1 MLLEI
6 RRRPARPKLTSLL
19 VPALFLAILSS
30 AVMSVAAPTEVFGT
44 TTTMAAACSGV
55 NVRTSASTSGA
66 IRASIKIGTTV
77 TVIATVSGGT
87 WKVTCAGKTVSGST
101 WYRIS
106 AINGRTVKSL
116 YGLTY
121 LYAATGLFKAA
132 TTAAPVP
139 TPDPTPAPAGPTEGI
154 DVSHWQGAIDW
165 PTVRAAGK
173 RFAFIKASEATDFVD
188 VNYTTYRAQ
197 AKAAGLYVGAYHFAR
212 PDSTPGDAVA
222 EADHF
227 LTTAQVVSGELLPV
241 LDLEVAGGLSQTQL
255 QNWVRGYLGRIYER
269 TGLRGVIYMSP
280 AFWKT
285 YAGDTIWFAA
295 NGYKVIWIAHWTT
308 GSEPTVAAA
317 DWGGQGWTFWQ
328 YTSNGTVPGI
338 SGRVNL
344 DHYEGTDFTN
354 VLIP

>member
-87 WKVTCAGKTVSGST
+87 WRVTCAGRTVSGST

-132 TTAAPVP
+132 TTAAPV
-139 TPDPTPAPAGPTEGI
+139 
-154 DVSHWQGAIDW
+154 
-165 PTVRAAGK
+165 AA
-173 RFAFIKASEATDFVD
+173 
-188 VNYTTYRAQ
+188 
-197 AKAAGLYVGAYHFAR
+197 
-212 PDSTPGDAVA
+212 
-222 EADHF
+222 
-227 LTTAQVVSGELLPV
+227 
-241 LDLEVAGGLSQTQL
+241 
-255 QNWVRGYLGRIYER
+255 
-269 TGLRGVIYMSP
+269 
-280 AFWKT
+280 
-285 YAGDTIWFAA
+285 
-295 NGYKVIWIAHWTT
+295 
-308 GSEPTVAAA
+308 
-317 DWGGQGWTFWQ
+317 
-328 YTSNGTVPGI
+328 
-338 SGRVNL
+338 
-344 DHYEGTDFTN
+344 
-354 VLIP
+354 

>member
-1 MLLEI
+1 
-6 RRRPARPKLTSLL
+6 
-19 VPALFLAILSS
+19 
-30 AVMSVAAPTEVFGT
+30 MSVAAPTEVFGAT
-44 TTTMAAACSGV
+44 TTKAAACGV

-66 IRASIKIGTTV
+66 IRTSIRSGTTV
-77 TVIATVSGGT
+77 TVTATVSGGT
-87 WKVTCAGKTVSGST
+87 WKVTCAGKTVSGNT

-139 TPDPTPAPAGPTEGI
+139 TPAPTTVPTPIPTPVPTPIPTPIPTPVPTPAGLTEGI

-173 RFAFIKASEATDFVD
+173 RFAFIKASEATGFVD
-188 VNYTTYRAQ
+188 VGYTTNRAQ
-197 AKAAGLYVGAYHFAR
+197 AKAAGLYVGAYHFAQ

-227 LTTAQVVSGELLPV
+227 LTTAQVVSGELLPI

-255 QNWVRGYLGRIYER
+255 QDWVRGYLGRIYER

-285 YAGDTIWFAA
+285 YAGDTTWFAV

-308 GSEPTVAAA
+308 ASEPTVAAA

-338 SGRVNL
+338 SGRVDL
-344 DHYEGTDFTN
+344 DHYDGLDFAN